1 MTVTP
6 MHVGGQNPAYRP
18 ADEPPG
24 FSGETHTR
32 NHVEPFPEKFNC
44 YNAFGLACVII
55 GLMWMVIS
63 LARNDNRIGIH
74 VPIAMMWN
82 CIGLAIVA
90 RGRNKAKTSDAK
102 PQP

>member
-1 MTVTP
+1 MNHRDFQERLIPETTS
-6 MHVGGQNPAYRP
+6 NPSP
-18 ADEPPG
+18 K
-24 FSGETHTR
+24 
-32 NHVEPFPEKFNC
+32 KFNC